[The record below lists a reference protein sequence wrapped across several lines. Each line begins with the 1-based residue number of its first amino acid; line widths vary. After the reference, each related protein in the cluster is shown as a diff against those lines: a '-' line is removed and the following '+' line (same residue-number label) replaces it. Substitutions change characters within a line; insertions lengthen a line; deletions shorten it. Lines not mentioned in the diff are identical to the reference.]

1 MKKYTKKNKFK
12 YTAIIIEP
20 RKHKALSFVL
30 KNFLENLSSSWSI
43 IVFHGNLNKEY
54 VKNIIDKDLNKYKDR
69 IKLKNLH
76 LDNVTRGGYSKL
88 LANKDFYKNIPT
100 EVFMVFQT
108 DTIIIS
114 KNKDR
119 IRSQN

>member
-88 LANKDFYKNIPT
+88 LAEGFFI
-100 EVFMVFQT
+100 
-108 DTIIIS
+108 
-114 KNKDR
+114 
-119 IRSQN
+119 